1 MNGNSGNEGISSS
14 FCFHSKKKQQP
25 VKSISLQTRHDL
37 PVWWWKRWNG
47 SDTSEYE
54 AWALPTL
61 HGCNVIGRVRKG
73 REGRVWWITQ
83 PKCHL
88 ASKASDERCRF
99 QQCIKR
105 KLRLLPFTKLTA
117 MTADLDF
124 WLQFV
129 WLHKAGFWNYQLFS
143 INEILCI
150 FAWVGLF
157 TSPFLNFPFFIP
169 AIEVG
174 SRNQTTWNET
184 IARNTSMQQCELFS
198 LWSLTLLSLP
208 RSEEYSEEYYKNNNP
223 TQNINLK
230 FHVKPTN
237 INIIRWTCCDRPFMS
252 IFFSSC
258 TNITNVSI

>member
-88 ASKASDERCRF
+88 ASKASDEKCRF

-129 WLHKAGFWNYQLFS
+129 WLHKAGFWNS
-143 INEILCI
+143 VRLCLG
-150 FAWVGLF
+150 WVIPQPL
-157 TSPFLNFPFFIP
+157 PFPFFIP
-169 AIEVG
+169 AIEEG
-174 SRNQTTWNET
+174 SRNQTTWAVKWNNCKEYKYT
-184 IARNTSMQQCELFS
+184 T
-198 LWSLTLLSLP
+198 LWT
-208 RSEEYSEEYYKNNNP
+208 
-223 TQNINLK
+223 
-230 FHVKPTN
+230 V
-237 INIIRWTCCDRPFMS
+237 
-252 IFFSSC
+252 
-258 TNITNVSI
+258 